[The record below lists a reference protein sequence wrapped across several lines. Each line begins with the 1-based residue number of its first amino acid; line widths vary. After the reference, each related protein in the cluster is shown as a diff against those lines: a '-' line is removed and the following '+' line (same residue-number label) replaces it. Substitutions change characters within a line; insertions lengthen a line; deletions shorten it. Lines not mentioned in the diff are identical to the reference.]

1 MTSVTLPSPKIP
13 QTSADW
19 LAYFEQNRYDLL
31 TPPWNTPYF
40 LTSEEKTAIA
50 HSIQNFQLGEQ
61 SEGTNLM
68 KAARVYVERSGDTAF
83 LQAMKLFIGEEQRHA
98 RDLGNFMQC
107 EGIPLREKHWSDRLF
122 RRFRR
127 GVNLEVALRVLLTA
141 EIIATIY
148 YKALQEA
155 THSPLLQK
163 ICEQILKDEHQHLH
177 FQVNHLRRLQE
188 QRKPWQQKASNYLN
202 YLFLMLTILVVWIDH
217 YRVFLHSGYRLRDI
231 YQHCDRLSKNLLKI
245 T

>member
-1 MTSVTLPSPKIP
+1 MTSVTLPSLKTP

-19 LAYFEQNRYDLL
+19 LAYFEQNRQNLL
-31 TPPWNTPYF
+31 TLPWNTPYF
-40 LTSEEKTAIA
+40 LTPDEKTAIA

-68 KAARVYVERSGDTAF
+68 KATRAYVERSEDEAF

-107 EGIPLREKHWSDRLF
+107 EGITLRKKHWSDRLF

-163 ICEQILKDEHQHLH
+163 LCQQILQDEHQHLR
-177 FQVNHLRRLQE
+177 FQIGHLERLQQ
-188 QRKPWQQKASNYLN
+188 QRKPWQKQVSNCSN
-202 YLFLMLTILVVWIDH
+202 YLFLMLTILVVWLDH
-217 YRVFLHSGYRLRDI
+217 YRVFHRGGYHLIDI
-231 YQHCDRLSKNLLKI
+231 YRHCHRTSLALWEN